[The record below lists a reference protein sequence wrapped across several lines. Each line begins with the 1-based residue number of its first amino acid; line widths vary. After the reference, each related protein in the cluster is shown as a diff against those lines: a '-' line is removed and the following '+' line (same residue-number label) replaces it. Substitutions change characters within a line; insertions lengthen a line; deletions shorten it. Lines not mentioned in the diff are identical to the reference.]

1 MKRSIL
7 IALAAL
13 LITTVQADDDDP
25 PRNRPPDNRPPD
37 RSANE
42 DRVRS
47 SATSSAESDA
57 IGIRGDVSG
66 GAGGDATAISEG
78 SAATIGDISG
88 GDASNEGVNIG
99 GDTISNETNFFAF
112 STTFPQAS
120 GCFGGAQGGGGS
132 GSGGG
137 FLGLHFLNNDC
148 WTSALAE
155 AEASVDVRARLKC
168 GGKKFRNAIAFDQR
182 DDRQA
187 YCVHYMA
194 EVYTREIEHVKDQ
207 VNDAVDN
214 GALTKVTG
222 NAFGY
227 SMAQVSEEKFDE
239 HSEETAEEIAEV
251 RKQAEAAEARAKE
264 AEEKIRKYEQQE
276 QVKYGQLQQLQ
287 QQVREDYERIKP
299 KEK

>member
-1 MKRSIL
+1 MKKSIL
-7 IALAAL
+7 MLLALFAL
-13 LITTVQADDDDP
+13 SAYATESYDEDRTRDDP
-25 PRNRPPDNRPPD
+25 Q
-37 RSANE
+37 
-42 DRVRS
+42 
-47 SATSSAESDA
+47 SSAESNA
-57 IGIRGDVSG
+57 TGIRGDVSG
-66 GAGGDATAISEG
+66 GAGGDASAISEG
-78 SAATIGDISG
+78 STAAVGDVSG

-182 DDRQA
+182 DDRQG
-187 YCVHYMA
+187 YCVHYMV
-194 EVYTREIEHVKDQ
+194 EVYSREIEHVKGQ
-207 VNDAVDN
+207 VEEAVSN
-214 GALTKVTG
+214 GAITEVSGKD
-222 NAFGY
+222 FGY
-227 SMAQVSEEKFDE
+227 VMAQVSEEEFDE

-251 RKQAEAAEARAKE
+251 RKQAAAAEARAKA
-264 AEEKIRKYEQQE
+264 AEEKIREYEQQE
-276 QVKYGQLQQLQ
+276 QVKYGKLQQLQ
-287 QQVREDYERIKP
+287 QQVREDYERTKP

>member
-7 IALAAL
+7 TLLAAL

-37 RSANE
+37 RSMSDANA
-42 DRVRS
+42 DARATASADATGVRGDVTGGEATAVSEGS
-47 SATSSAESDA
+47 SAT
-57 IGIRGDVSG
+57 V
-66 GAGGDATAISEG
+66 
-78 SAATIGDISG
+78 GDISG
-88 GDASNEGVNIG
+88 GDASTGDINVG
-99 GDTISNETNFFAF
+99 GDSVSNETNFFAF

-155 AEASVDVRARLKC
+155 AEANVDVRARLKC

-182 DDRQA
+182 DNKQG
-187 YCVHYMA
+187 YCVTYMVD
-194 EVYTREIEHVKDQ
+194 VYSREIEHVKEQ
-207 VNDAVDN
+207 VSEAVET
-214 GALTKVTG
+214 GAITEVTG
-222 NAFGY
+222 QDFGY
-227 SMAQVSEEKFDE
+227 IMAQVSEEEFDE

-251 RKQAEAAEARAKE
+251 RRQAEAANARARE
-264 AEEKIRKYEQQE
+264 AEEKIREYEQQE
-276 QVKYGQLQQLQ
+276 QMKYSRLQQLQ
-287 QQVREDYERIKP
+287 QQVKEDYERAKP
-299 KEK
+299 KEN

>member
-1 MKRSIL
+1 MKKSIL
-7 IALAAL
+7 MLLALFAL
-13 LITTVQADDDDP
+13 SAYATESYDEDRTRDDP
-25 PRNRPPDNRPPD
+25 Q
-37 RSANE
+37 
-42 DRVRS
+42 
-47 SATSSAESDA
+47 SSAESNA
-57 IGIRGDVSG
+57 TGIRGDVSG
-66 GAGGDATAISEG
+66 GAGGDASAISEG
-78 SAATIGDISG
+78 STAAVGDVSG

-182 DDRQA
+182 DDRQG
-187 YCVHYMA
+187 YCVHYMV
-194 EVYTREIEHVKDQ
+194 EVYSREIEHVKEQ
-207 VNDAVDN
+207 VEAAVDT
-214 GALTKVTG
+214 GALTEVTG

-251 RKQAEAAEARAKE
+251 RKQAAAAEARAKA
-264 AEEKIRKYEQQE
+264 AEEKIREYEQQE
-276 QVKYGQLQQLQ
+276 QVKYGKLQQLQ
-287 QQVREDYERIKP
+287 QQVREDYERTKP

>member
-1 MKRSIL
+1 MKQAIL
-7 IALAAL
+7 TVLAAL
-13 LITTVQADDDDP
+13 FALSAYASEDRYENRTRDDP
-25 PRNRPPDNRPPD
+25 Q
-37 RSANE
+37 
-42 DRVRS
+42 
-47 SATSSAESDA
+47 SSAESNA
-57 IGIRGDVSG
+57 TGVRGDVSG

-78 SAATIGDISG
+78 SAATIGDVSG
-88 GDASNEGVNIG
+88 GNASNEGVNIG

-155 AEASVDVRARLKC
+155 AEANADVRARLKC
-168 GGKKFRNAIAFDQR
+168 GGKKFRSAIAFDQR
-182 DDRQA
+182 DDKQV
-187 YCVHYMA
+187 YCVHYMV
-194 EVYTREIEHVKDQ
+194 EVYTREIEHVKEQ
-207 VNDAVDN
+207 VKDAVKT
-214 GALTKVTG
+214 GAITEVSGKG
-222 NAFGY
+222 FGY
-227 SMAQVSEEKFDE
+227 MMAQVSEEEFDE
-239 HSEETAEEIAEV
+239 QAKETAEEIAKV
-251 RKQAEAAEARAKE
+251 RAQAEAAEARAKE
-264 AEEKIRKYEQQE
+264 AEEKIREYELQE